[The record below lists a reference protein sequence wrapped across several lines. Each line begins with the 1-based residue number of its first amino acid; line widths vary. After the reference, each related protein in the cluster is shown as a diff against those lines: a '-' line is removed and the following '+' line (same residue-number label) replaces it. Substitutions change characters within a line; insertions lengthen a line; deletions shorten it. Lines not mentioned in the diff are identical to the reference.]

1 MDPALASPGVLM
13 QTVNHWIWIIGT
25 GIDLFGVVIL
35 LAAIGWTSH
44 LFVKRS
50 MGEQHYD
57 AYTLRIG
64 RSLLFS
70 LPVLITTDIVKTI
83 ASEPTFVSLG
93 VLVGLVLVRNFVNWL
108 LVLEVEGLALSQAEA
123 LPVRVQSHLP
133 SLSTRVPSPLSSNA
147 QK

>member
-1 MDPALASPGVLM
+1 
-13 QTVNHWIWIIGT
+13 
-25 GIDLFGVVIL
+25 
-35 LAAIGWTSH
+35 
-44 LFVKRS
+44 

-57 AYTLRIG
+57 VYTLRIG

-70 LPVLITTDIVKTI
+70 LPVLIATDIVKTI

-93 VLVGLVLVRNFVNWL
+93 VLVGLVLVRKLVDWI